1 MKRKKRSAVKP
12 LLIGGGVLI
21 GGLILSLQFFGVD
34 DESSSDPKADIEQ
47 AVAAIKDPRR
57 RLERRV
63 VLSVNQFR
71 AKRGRLPARLQELVP
86 GWFDAVPLDP
96 KTNKPLEYRVE
107 RNRFF
112 IGDESRNVAD
122 ERGGGITDDEEDR
135 LIGSLDRPDHED
147 QYVYDPT
154 GLRDPFTPIDFSVK
168 VSVDTTV
175 PPLQRFAL
183 GQLKVSAILVGG
195 NDPSAMVET
204 QEGMGYPVKKGTK
217 IGLDNGEVVEI
228 LPDKVVVR
236 EVTTDFSGA
245 VSDRLIEMMIGG
257 QGEGTAPKRGLS
269 RPVARVGPKVS
280 GR

>member
-1 MKRKKRSAVKP
+1 VKKRKRSAFKP

-21 GGLILSLQFFGVD
+21 GGLTLSLQFLGI
-34 DESSSDPKADIEQ
+34 DEENSSDAKADIEQ
-47 AVAAIKDPRR
+47 AVAGIKDPRR
-57 RLERRV
+57 RLERQV

-71 AKRGRLPARLQELVP
+71 GKRGRLPARIQELVP

-96 KTNKPLEYRVE
+96 KTKKPLEYRVE
-107 RNRFF
+107 GNRFF
-112 IGDESRNVAD
+112 IGDGSRNVAV
-122 ERGGGITDDEEDR
+122 EKGGGITDDEEDR
-135 LIGSLDRPDHED
+135 LIASLDRPDHED
-147 QYVYDPT
+147 EYVYDPT

-168 VSVDTTV
+168 VSIDTTV
-175 PPLQRFAL
+175 PPLQRFSL

-228 LPDKVVVR
+228 LSDKVVVR

-245 VSDRLIEMMIGG
+245 VSDRLVEMTIGG
-257 QGEGTAPKRGLS
+257 EGEGIAKKKGLS
-269 RPVARVGPKVS
+269 RPVARVGAKVS